1 MTDPGGG
8 HLVIV
13 DVASPAWDGAGTLDL
28 EGIATQAVIAA
39 LAGAAVE
46 LPAEVGVRLTDD
58 AEIRSLNRE
67 WRDRDAATN
76 VLSFPLDDDHAAGD
90 GAVMLG
96 DVVLAY
102 ETVAAEAA
110 RDGKSLSDHL
120 THLVVHG
127 LLHLVG
133 FDHEDADEAEAME
146 TLERRIL
153 ADLDVPDP
161 YADSEA
167 A

>member
-1 MTDPGGG
+1 M
-8 HLVIV
+8 VIV
-13 DVASPAWDGAGTLDL
+13 DVASLAWDGAGSLDL
-28 EGIATQAVIAA
+28 ESLAVQAVVAA

-46 LPAEVGVRLTDD
+46 RRAEVGVRLTDD
-58 AEIRSLNRE
+58 AEIRSLNRQ

-76 VLSFPLDDDHAAGD
+76 VLSFPLDDDNAGGD

-96 DVVLAY
+96 DVVVAY
-102 ETVAAEAA
+102 ETVVAEAS

-127 LLHLVG
+127 VLHLVG
-133 FDHEDADEAEAME
+133 FDHEQANKAEEMEA
-146 TLERRIL
+146 LERRIL
-153 ADLDVPDP
+153 AGLDVPDP